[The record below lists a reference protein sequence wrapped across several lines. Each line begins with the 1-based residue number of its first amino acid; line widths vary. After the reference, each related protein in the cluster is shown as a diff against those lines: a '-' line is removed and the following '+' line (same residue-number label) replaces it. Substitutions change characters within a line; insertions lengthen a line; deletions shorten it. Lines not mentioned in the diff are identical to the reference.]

1 LTGFGLAPLLM
12 ARSALCVP
20 VPESDTWSGLLG
32 ASLGMSSLAV
42 RDPMAL
48 GANLTSTEQVPLGA
62 TVAPEHVSVPTGKSP
77 GFVPD
82 VATVPRW
89 RSSVPVLVTVTVF
102 GELVVPTGWLPKLR
116 LDALRLTA
124 GAIPVPESDT

>member
-1 LTGFGLAPLLM
+1 M

-48 GANLTSTEQVPLGA
+48 GANLTSTEQVPLAA
-62 TVAPEHVSVPTGKSP
+62 TVAPEHVLVPSEKSP
-77 GFVPD
+77 GLAPDFV
-82 VATVPRW
+82 TVPRW
-89 RSSVPVLVTVTVF
+89 RSCSPVLERETVW
-102 GELVVPTGWLPKLR
+102 GELVVPTRWLPKLR
-116 LDALRLTA
+116 LLVLRLTWGGRA
-124 GAIPVPESDT
+124 SKAPMSHWPP